1 MTGSQDYLT
10 LSRSA
15 RQAGAEV
22 ETKTG
27 TGSSWKPFGSSTLT
41 GSSEPVVSPL
51 VTVKLLVVMFEHFVG
66 CAKVVVMLTNSGGCN
81 LKSRQILRTS
91 RGNPQVERATKL
103 PCQDPC

>member
-1 MTGSQDYLT
+1 MT

-15 RQAGAEV
+15 RQAVAEV
-22 ETKTG
+22 EIKTG

-41 GSSEPVVSPL
+41 GNSEPVVSP
-51 VTVKLLVVMFEHFVG
+51 LVVMFEHFVG

-91 RGNPQVERATKL
+91 RGNPQVERAMKL
-103 PCQDPC
+103 PCQDPY

>member
-27 TGSSWKPFGSSTLT
+27 TGSIGKPFGSSTLT
-41 GSSEPVVSPL
+41 GSSEPVVSSL
-51 VTVKLLVVMFEHFVG
+51 VTVKLLAVMFEHFVG
-66 CAKVVVMLTNSGGCN
+66 CDKVGVMLTNSGGCN

-91 RGNPQVERATKL
+91 CGNPQLERAMKL